1 MIYLALLGVSYADE
15 AVAPTESL
23 SGGSPA
29 LEKGSADQAKKDL
42 PYDPWTE
49 AESILSTDDKEFAR
63 GSQLAPAEAREVQA
77 LASAAPSDEESGPEP
92 ALNLAADEKRDSLEP
107 IEATPTASESPLSS
121 SQDTEQEVRR
131 PLALPE
137 SEDVERL
144 SATTLNG
151 VKTLTMEQGV
161 LIYLEADGLLGDASY
176 FPLENPDRLVIDL
189 VGIKNKVADTRFSI
203 PSEQVRRIRVGTHPD
218 KIRVVLDGGR
228 KAVDF
233 ENPRVVSSQ
242 TGLYLSLGTGED
254 LQSAFGE
261 ILMGDALNL
270 SWNDAVLSA
279 KKQAPEATPSAKV
292 DTAAPTVESDAP
304 AASVAL
310 LPDVVAEVLPA
321 ALPQTAPAAPAQAVA
336 VTEAPE
342 ARSLGQEEESEAL
355 AVVDA
360 LPSSTSAPEPPKV
373 GFLASQEAPAE
384 ERIMPGKSA
393 PAEVFGLQFERNE
406 DRDRVAILLDTPVE
420 YSVFEPDA
428 ETVMLRI
435 PNARFA
441 GDTGERITPE
451 SGGPVSLVT
460 TFEQPDLEGSEVR
473 VVMRRAKGLSPKIIR
488 RSTVILVD
496 FENQGV
502 AANAP
507 PAFLPDEPAFLSEE
521 ETYANLLVAE
531 GRLPSDSANLPGANV
546 DPDTSPVS
554 ELEKGEAN
562 GTVDSHALAAAL
574 GDAEAR
580 TAAKASSLPAKK
592 SEKKAPAPPA
602 ALGAPAAVDVLSEGG
617 LIDGKRYTGRRISL
631 DFKDVLMTDVLRLVA
646 EVSDLNIIAG
656 DEVKG
661 SITIRL
667 VEVPWDQALDV
678 ILLTKG
684 LGFVRV
690 GNVLRIAPDE
700 ILKAEEESRLQ
711 ERRQKE
717 KLEDLEIKLQPINYA
732 DVKEVKSLVSRL
744 LSPRGTVNVD
754 ARTNTVIIKDISG
767 VIDEAVALIKAIDTQ
782 TPQVMIEAK
791 IVEANLDFA
800 RELGSTWSFGSQPY
814 TDGFAPGALRT
825 DLGSENFKFA
835 GQNNVVVGNP
845 ITSAAT
851 GTVNFGA
858 FLLDDKMQVDVHIQ
872 AMEQAGE
879 GKVISSPRIVTLD
892 NREAIIEQGVSIPF
906 QTFESG
912 DAKLEFI
919 DAVLSLQVTPH
930 ITTDKSIIMALEV
943 ARNAPD
949 SSVPTPTG
957 SPAIAKNQAKTETL
971 VKDGQTLVIGGIYT
985 IEKSTRESRVPYL
998 SKIPFLGKAFKS
1010 RQVSDKRKELLIF
1023 VTPRIVVNPA
1033 MASN

>member
-1 MIYLALLGVSYADE
+1 
-15 AVAPTESL
+15 
-23 SGGSPA
+23 
-29 LEKGSADQAKKDL
+29 
-42 PYDPWTE
+42 
-49 AESILSTDDKEFAR
+49 
-63 GSQLAPAEAREVQA
+63 
-77 LASAAPSDEESGPEP
+77 
-92 ALNLAADEKRDSLEP
+92 
-107 IEATPTASESPLSS
+107 
-121 SQDTEQEVRR
+121 
-131 PLALPE
+131 
-137 SEDVERL
+137 
-144 SATTLNG
+144 
-151 VKTLTMEQGV
+151 
-161 LIYLEADGLLGDASY
+161 
-176 FPLENPDRLVIDL
+176 
-189 VGIKNKVADTRFSI
+189 
-203 PSEQVRRIRVGTHPD
+203 
-218 KIRVVLDGGR
+218 
-228 KAVDF
+228 
-233 ENPRVVSSQ
+233 
-242 TGLYLSLGTGED
+242 
-254 LQSAFGE
+254 
-261 ILMGDALNL
+261 
-270 SWNDAVLSA
+270 
-279 KKQAPEATPSAKV
+279 
-292 DTAAPTVESDAP
+292 
-304 AASVAL
+304 
-310 LPDVVAEVLPA
+310 
-321 ALPQTAPAAPAQAVA
+321 
-336 VTEAPE
+336 
-342 ARSLGQEEESEAL
+342 
-355 AVVDA
+355 
-360 LPSSTSAPEPPKV
+360 
-373 GFLASQEAPAE
+373 
-384 ERIMPGKSA
+384 
-393 PAEVFGLQFERNE
+393 
-406 DRDRVAILLDTPVE
+406 
-420 YSVFEPDA
+420 PDA
-428 ETVMLRI
+428 ETVMLQI
-435 PNARFA
+435 PNARFS

-473 VVMRRAKGLSPKIIR
+473 VVMRRAKGLSPTITR

-496 FENQGV
+496 FKSQGV
-502 AANAP
+502 AATAP
-507 PAFLPDEPAFLSEE
+507 PAFLPNEPAFLSEE
-521 ETYANLLVAE
+521 ETYANRLEME
-531 GRLPSDSANLPGANV
+531 GRLPSDSSNLPGEDV
-546 DPDTSPVS
+546 DPDTNPLS
-554 ELEKGEAN
+554 ELEKGAAE
-562 GTVDSHALAAAL
+562 GTVSSHALAAAL
-574 GDAEAR
+574 DHAEAQ
-580 TAAKASSLPAKK
+580 AVAKAPTPATKVKKTTKQPESLPA
-592 SEKKAPAPPA
+592 
-602 ALGAPAAVDVLSEGG
+602 ALASPAAVDVVSEGG
-617 LIDGKRYTGRRISL
+617 LIDGKKYTGRRISL
-631 DFKDVLMTDVLRLVA
+631 DFKDVLISDVLRLIA
-646 EVSDLNIIAG
+646 EVSELNIIAG

-667 VEVPWDQALDV
+667 VDVPWDQALDV

-732 DVKEVKSLVSRL
+732 DVKEVKGLVSRL

-754 ARTNTVIIKDISG
+754 VRTNTVIIKDISG
-767 VIDEAVALIKAIDTQ
+767 VIDEAVALIRAIDTQ

-814 TDGFAPGALRT
+814 VDGFSPGSLRT

-835 GQNNVVVGNP
+835 GENNVVIGNP

-943 ARNAPD
+943 SRNAPD

-1033 MASN
+1033 LASN